1 MRPALLLGCLLCSAL
16 ADAAT
21 EPLSRPQAGVAAVA
35 TTSTTPLL
43 WFQHGRAT
51 AQALS
56 MIAEMRG
63 AERYGLRARD
73 YGGEALAAQITR
85 AGADGTHDAATW
97 QLLDAAICAAALRF
111 VTHLHSGRV
120 SARRAGFDV
129 EKPRPSFDATAAVQ
143 RLATGTD
150 TLATLQAVEPPFLH
164 YRLLKDALHHYQ
176 PLAAQTGLTDLPPF
190 TLRSLRVG
198 DHYEGATALRR
209 LLSALG
215 DLDARA
221 GREGGSSGAQPLDP
235 LRLDASLSTA
245 LQKFQERHGLHPDGI
260 LGRSTY
266 NALTVPLTKRVQQIE
281 LTLERWRWL
290 PPFTTPPIIVNIPQF
305 RLFAFRTSDD
315 HKADILQMP
324 VIVGRIFP
332 RNRTPVFMSEL
343 RYVVFRPYWDV
354 PPSIVQHEMLAPIRK
369 SIGYLERNNLE
380 LVRGAGDD
388 GAVIAPDE
396 ASVEALAR
404 GELRLRQR
412 PGEGNALGLI
422 KFLMPNGYNVY
433 LHSTPEQHLFNEAQR
448 AFSHGCIRVADPV
461 ALAAQVL
468 HDSAGAWTTQSIE
481 AAMHGD
487 STQRIALARPIPVLV
502 LYGTALARED
512 GQIMFFN
519 DIYGHDRRLERLL
532 GP

>member
-1 MRPALLLGCLLCSAL
+1 MRPALLLGCLLCSAW
-16 ADAAT
+16 AAAAT
-21 EPLSRPQAGVAAVA
+21 NAVTDA
-35 TTSTTPLL
+35 VTAPLL
-43 WFQHGRAT
+43 WFQRGHTT

-56 MIAEMRG
+56 LLAEMRG
-63 AERYGLRARD
+63 AERYGLRAGD
-73 YGGEALAAQITR
+73 YGAEALAAQIQR
-85 AGADGTHDAATW
+85 ADSEGARDTAAW
-97 QLLDAAICAAALRF
+97 QQLDAAISASALRF

-129 EKPRPSFDATAAVQ
+129 ETPRPGFDAAAAVQ

-150 TLATLQAVEPPFLH
+150 TLATLQALEPPFLH
-164 YRLLKDALHHYQ
+164 YRLLKDALHRYQ
-176 PLAAQTGLTDLPPF
+176 QLAAQTGLTDLPPF
-190 TLRSLRVG
+190 KPRSLRVG
-198 DHYEGATALRR
+198 DHYAGADALRR
-209 LLSALG
+209 LLGALG
-215 DLDARA
+215 DLDVRT
-221 GREGGSSGAQPLDP
+221 GQVGTSSGALTLDP
-235 LRLDASLSTA
+235 LTIDASLGTA
-245 LQKFQERHGLHPDGI
+245 LQKFQERHGLRPDGV
-260 LGRSTY
+260 LGRSSY
-266 NALTVPLTKRVQQIE
+266 NALTVPLAKRVQQIE

-305 RLFAFRTSDD
+305 RLFAFRTTDD
-315 HKADILQMP
+315 HVADILQMP

-354 PPSIVQHEMLAPIRK
+354 PPSIVQHEMLAQIRK
-369 SIGYLERNNLE
+369 SIAYLERNNLE
-380 LVRGAGDD
+380 LVRGEGDD
-388 GAVIAPDE
+388 GAVIAPDD

-468 HDSAGAWTTQSIE
+468 SERADAWSTQSIE
-481 AAMHGD
+481 AAMHGN

-502 LYGTALARED
+502 LYGTALAKED
-512 GQIMFFN
+512 GQVMFFN